1 VKIKAT
7 KEERN
12 GRLLS
17 HLEMGGTRKGACG
30 RAELAW
36 SEFNRR
42 LEEEAGF
49 AELVETA
56 EAVGL
61 ARDEQRLNTSVEEG
75 HRQSLLFRLRAAYA
89 RDEKTALGGG
99 RRKTDERN
107 ERFDQIRREVCCLT
121 PGERMELAKA
131 VRANSELAP
140 AGA

>member
-1 VKIKAT
+1 MKKT
-7 KEERN
+7 GEERT
-12 GRLLS
+12 GRLLD

-30 RAELAW
+30 RAEMAW
-36 SEFNRR
+36 SEFNRQ

-61 ARDEQRLNTSVEEG
+61 SRDEQRLNTSVEDG
-75 HRQSLLFRLRAAYA
+75 DRPSLLFRLRTAYT
-89 RDEKTALGGG
+89 RDLKPGREAG

-107 ERFDQIRREVCCLT
+107 EKFDQIRREICCLT
-121 PGERMELAKA
+121 PGERKELSKA
-131 VRANSELAP
+131 VKANSELAA